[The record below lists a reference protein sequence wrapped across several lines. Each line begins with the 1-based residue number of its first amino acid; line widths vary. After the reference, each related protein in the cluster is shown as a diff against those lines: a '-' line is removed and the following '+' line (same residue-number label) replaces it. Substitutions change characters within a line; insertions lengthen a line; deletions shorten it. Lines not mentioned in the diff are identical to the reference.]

1 MYAVSGVLRSE
12 IIGQRICVF
21 IILIVKVAQSC
32 PAVCDP
38 MDSATPWILHGI
50 LQVRILEWVAFP
62 FSRGSS
68 RPRNRTRVSCIAV
81 DFLPTELSGNV
92 AQVLSTEAVPVYISL
107 SNVCCCLHAVLSMI
121 CLTPRKAPV
130 NPHKVS
136 SHPTLFYLVIPSQFI
151 NLLIVV
157 IHILPLNIPQFWQ
170 IKKYFS

>member
-1 MYAVSGVLRSE
+1 MEFSRPEYCTGYPFPSPGDLPNPRLKPHC
-12 IIGQRICVF
+12 R
-21 IILIVKVAQSC
+21 
-32 PAVCDP
+32 
-38 MDSATPWILHGI
+38 WILYQLSHKGSP
-50 LQVRILEWVAFP
+50 RILEWVAVS
-62 FSRGSS
+62 FSSGSS